1 MRTERCCSGSYSPL
15 GESLRV
21 PATVSSIVP
30 RVPRTASSVSDF
42 EQETA
47 ASRQHTAASRQHTAA
62 AYENA
67 CFMACGVYRVGVSS
81 CTVFETVTPSLS
93 VTSSRK
99 LCSPGMLT
107 SICTK

>member
-42 EQETA
+42 EQE
-47 ASRQHTAASRQHTAA
+47 TAASRQHTAA